1 MHREDPNEP
10 GQTKRYKRPL
20 PDGLNEDD
28 GGVMMSTRDPFF
40 FKEEVQYFKE
50 PAEGD
55 FDNQVKQPTEKDVVV
70 DLLAEMNDIYPIGY
84 PTEQFICQ
92 LKNAVIAAF
101 HKLKEDRR
109 KAVAEMRRQM
119 LEDGA
124 RIKVER
130 PPEIQRDPGLI
141 DAQGFQYEE
150 FFNMVDN
157 KNTVRIPTLLRV
169 QDRTYNQMRQLFKD
183 TNEIIIRPYFNCPS
197 KQVIRGQAPGKMLGS
212 NDPVTQVNENLYN
225 PALERRLA
233 YKSIMCE
240 MGGHVQSYCVNV
252 NYLLD
257 DPVYATA
264 FRSDVNRIETSG
276 KMSIKPNAEGDISQ
290 PYEFCPV
297 TTSFQK
303 TMMIMLSY
311 KFQTFWTQKISE
323 KQTAEEKQRDEKTYE
338 AEQTRKTA
346 ALYKDKITSKNLTE
360 NFDEKNYL
368 KLMRGPFYSL
378 IS

>member
-1 MHREDPNEP
+1 M
-10 GQTKRYKRPL
+10 TKRYKRPL

-40 FKEEVQYFKE
+40 FREEVQYFKA
-50 PAEGD
+50 PAEGEED
-55 FDNQVKQPTEKDVVV
+55 KADREPCSTDVTV
-70 DLLAEMNDIYPIGY
+70 DLLAEMTDIYPLGY

-101 HKLKEDRR
+101 AKLKEDRR

-150 FFNMVDN
+150 FFAMVDN
-157 KNTVRIPTLLRV
+157 KQTVRIPTLLRV
-169 QDRTYNQMRQLFKD
+169 TDRTYNQMRQLFKD
-183 TNEIIIRPYFNCPS
+183 TNEISIRPHFAAPA
-197 KQVIRGQAPGKMLGS
+197 KQVLRGLAPPKMLGS

-233 YKSIMCE
+233 YKQIMCE
-240 MGGHVQSYCVNV
+240 MGGQVHNYCVNV

-276 KMSIKPNAEGDISQ
+276 QMSIKPNADGDIS
-290 PYEFCPV
+290 
-297 TTSFQK
+297 
-303 TMMIMLSY
+303 
-311 KFQTFWTQKISE
+311 
-323 KQTAEEKQRDEKTYE
+323 
-338 AEQTRKTA
+338 
-346 ALYKDKITSKNLTE
+346 
-360 NFDEKNYL
+360 
-368 KLMRGPFYSL
+368 
-378 IS
+378 